1 MQYYRR
7 VLKKVFD
14 WTKMS
19 VMVISFELNAITTLE
34 QYVWL
39 KMLLKPIFY
48 SNVEISTFLRTK
60 MMKDMDHYM
69 PPLEKG
75 S

>member
-39 KMLLKPIFY
+39 KMLLKPF
-48 SNVEISTFLRTK
+48 FTK
-60 MMKDMDHYM
+60 MWKFL
-69 PPLEKG
+69 PPLEQK
-75 S
+75 

>member
-39 KMLLKPIFY
+39 KMLLKPIFH
-48 SNVEISTFLRTK
+48 SNVEISSFLRTK
-60 MMKDMDHYM
+60 MRKDMDHYM

>member
-7 VLKKVFD
+7 VLKKEFD
-14 WTKMS
+14 WKKMS
-19 VMVISFELNAITTLE
+19 VMVISFELIAITTLE

-39 KMLLKPIFY
+39 KMLLKPIFH
-48 SNVEISTFLRTK
+48 SNVEISSFLRTK
-60 MMKDMDHYM
+60 VRKDMDHYM